1 MSAFLCY
8 FTPLEKILPIVCR
21 LFSDCL
27 PNPYRLSQHCA
38 AKPPITPQFMLIT
51 LFRLLSFLPLPVL
64 HLLGAAAGWVIF
76 LISPSY
82 RRRLLQNIRA
92 AGFATHTRAAIAE
105 AGKSI
110 FELPFIW
117 CAKPERVLKTASIE
131 NWDIAQQALDGAQGV
146 VFLTPHLGC
155 FEIVAQA
162 IAART
167 PLTALY
173 RPPRQPALQPLMEG
187 ARSRHNLLLAPANLT
202 GVRQMLK
209 ALKKGAAVGL
219 LPDQVP
225 QKGEGIWVNF
235 FGRLA
240 YTMTLSAKL
249 HSMTGAPVIL
259 TYAERLSWGRGY
271 IIRFVP
277 LAALTE
283 QRLDGTPAE
292 QVATINTAMEQLIAR
307 CPAQYFWSYNRF
319 KIPANSGY
327 PVSLSADTPPDH

>member
-1 MSAFLCY
+1 
-8 FTPLEKILPIVCR
+8 
-21 LFSDCL
+21 
-27 PNPYRLSQHCA
+27 
-38 AKPPITPQFMLIT
+38 MLIT
-51 LFRLLSFLPLPVL
+51 LFRTLSFLPLVAL
-64 HLLGAAAGWVIF
+64 HLLGSAAGWLIF
-76 LISPSY
+76 LVSPSY
-82 RRRLLQNIRA
+82 RRRLRQNIRA
-92 AGFATHTRAAIAE
+92 AGFTAHTRAAIAE

-117 CAKPERVLKTASIE
+117 CAKPERVLKTAVVE
-131 NWDIAQQALDGAQGV
+131 NWEVAQQALDGGHGV

-155 FEIVAQA
+155 FEIIAQA
-162 IAART
+162 IAVHT

-209 ALKKGAAVGL
+209 ALKKGGAVGL

-225 QKGEGIWVNF
+225 QKGEGLWVNF
-235 FGRLA
+235 FARPA

-249 HSMTGAPVIL
+249 HSITGAPVIL

-277 LAALTE
+277 LATLTD
-283 QRLDGTPAE
+283 QRLDGTPDE
-292 QVATINTAMEQLIAR
+292 QVGIINSAMEKLIAR
-307 CPAQYFWSYNRF
+307 CPAQYFWSYNRY

-327 PVSLSADTPPDH
+327 PTSSSEHPSQP